1 MFKRF
6 RILKSTR
13 DDDDD
18 DDDKDE
24 KQKTLEFNKSDISF
38 ESKVPVKIDDVNLI
52 Q

>member
-13 DDDDD
+13 DDD